1 MLKGEPMKAIYA
13 KTILYAY
20 PKMEM
25 VLNVLD
31 DLAERKALSAFG
43 DVRPCEELAQRI
55 IDITIKKDL
64 VIKLKLLCD
73 FVINKMTPEDQMII
87 NYKFSKQKPN
97 DSEQLIKSFG
107 CNFYR
112 KVARAVARFARLL
125 ESCGYSEGKFEYL
138 CNEVHLFSTELKMT
152 KEKERYRKRKKKITV
167 VKEKSAPQERIL
179 KCA

>member
-87 NYKFSKQKPN
+87 NYKFHIFTLVCKSYIYVFIFKFFYVSK
-97 DSEQLIKSFG
+97 
-107 CNFYR
+107 
-112 KVARAVARFARLL
+112 
-125 ESCGYSEGKFEYL
+125 
-138 CNEVHLFSTELKMT
+138 
-152 KEKERYRKRKKKITV
+152 
-167 VKEKSAPQERIL
+167 
-179 KCA
+179 